1 MRKRNRKNL
10 NLIAVLNETMW
21 CSSMKELLRILARW
35 KKIQRVVSTKEF
47 LMNKRKGNV
56 LFFSHLKFKWV

>member
-47 LMNKRKGNV
+47 LMNKLKGNV